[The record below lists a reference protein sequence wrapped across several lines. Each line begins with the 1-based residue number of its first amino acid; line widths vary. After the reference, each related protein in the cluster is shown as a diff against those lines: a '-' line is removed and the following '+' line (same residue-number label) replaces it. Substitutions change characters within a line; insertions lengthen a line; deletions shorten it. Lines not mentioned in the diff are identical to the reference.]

1 MSKMN
6 KFQAFRE
13 RNRKS
18 NGYLLR
24 KVSFNVAYKIVRFVL
39 LFGLCFLILQPLLNK
54 ISISFME
61 ERDLYDS
68 TINVI
73 PRHFTDLTSHSLPPN
88 QFFITYLC
96 PSSPTVKSSPS

>member
-39 LFGLCFLILQPLLNK
+39 LFGLCLFDFAAIVKQD
-54 ISISFME
+54 F
-61 ERDLYDS
+61 
-68 TINVI
+68 
-73 PRHFTDLTSHSLPPN
+73 H
-88 QFFITYLC
+88 QFHGRA
-96 PSSPTVKSSPS
+96 

>member
-61 ERDLYDS
+61 ERVRFDNQCNS
-68 TINVI
+68 T
-73 PRHFTDLTSHSLPPN
+73 SLHTG
-88 QFFITYLC
+88 QF
-96 PSSPTVKSSPS
+96 

>member
-24 KVSFNVAYKIVRFVL
+24 KVSFNVAYKIVVWIV
-39 LFGLCFLILQPLLNK
+39 FLDFAAIVKQD
-54 ISISFME
+54 F
-61 ERDLYDS
+61 
-68 TINVI
+68 
-73 PRHFTDLTSHSLPPN
+73 H
-88 QFFITYLC
+88 QFHGRA
-96 PSSPTVKSSPS
+96 

>member
-24 KVSFNVAYKIVRFVL
+24 KVSFNVAYKLCVL
-39 LFGLCFLILQPLLNK
+39 YCCLDCV
-54 ISISFME
+54 S
-61 ERDLYDS
+61 
-68 TINVI
+68 
-73 PRHFTDLTSHSLPPN
+73 
-88 QFFITYLC
+88 
-96 PSSPTVKSSPS
+96 

>member
-24 KVSFNVAYKIVRFVL
+24 KVSYNVAYKNVRVVL
-39 LFGLCFLILQPLLNK
+39 WFGLCYLILQP
-54 ISISFME
+54 
-61 ERDLYDS
+61 
-68 TINVI
+68 
-73 PRHFTDLTSHSLPPN
+73 
-88 QFFITYLC
+88 
-96 PSSPTVKSSPS
+96 

>member
-24 KVSFNVAYKIVRFVL
+24 KVSLMLLTKLCVL
-39 LFGLCFLILQPLLNK
+39 YCCLDCV
-54 ISISFME
+54 S
-61 ERDLYDS
+61 
-68 TINVI
+68 
-73 PRHFTDLTSHSLPPN
+73 
-88 QFFITYLC
+88 
-96 PSSPTVKSSPS
+96 

>member
-39 LFGLCFLILQPLLNK
+39 LFGLCFLILQPLD
-54 ISISFME
+54 
-61 ERDLYDS
+61 RDGTQAGAALDDDLCRDTARRIGTVFGAIPTFVPPAAAYD
-68 TINVI
+68 
-73 PRHFTDLTSHSLPPN
+73 R
-88 QFFITYLC
+88 
-96 PSSPTVKSSPS
+96 

>member
-54 ISISFME
+54 IPSVSWKSVICTI
-61 ERDLYDS
+61 RQS
-68 TINVI
+68 T
-73 PRHFTDLTSHSLPPN
+73 
-88 QFFITYLC
+88 
-96 PSSPTVKSSPS
+96 

>member
-39 LFGLCFLILQPLLNK
+39 
-54 ISISFME
+54 SVS
-61 ERDLYDS
+61 Y
-68 TINVI
+68 T
-73 PRHFTDLTSHSLPPN
+73 HLTLP
-88 QFFITYLC
+88 TKLE
-96 PSSPTVKSSPS
+96 V